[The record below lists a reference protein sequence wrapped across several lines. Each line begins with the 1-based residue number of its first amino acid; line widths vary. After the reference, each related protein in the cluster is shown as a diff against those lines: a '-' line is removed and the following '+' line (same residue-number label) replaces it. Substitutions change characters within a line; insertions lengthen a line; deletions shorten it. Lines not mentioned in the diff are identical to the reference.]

1 MVADHQEGAAAEEV
15 AAEDAAS
22 VAAADA
28 TAAATAAADLEAGK
42 LREGPSGPSDRSG
55 DGAGQVG

>member
-28 TAAATAAADLEAGK
+28 TAAADLEAGK

-55 DGAGQVG
+55 GGAGQVCHV